1 MIPLSVLD
9 LATVAT
15 GSSPSQALK
24 ETTEAARI
32 AERLGY
38 HRLWVAEHHGMAAV
52 ASSAPAVLIAHLASA
67 TTTMRIGSG
76 GVMLPNHAP
85 LVIAEQFGTL
95 EALHPG
101 RIDLGLGRAPG
112 TDPRT
117 ARALRRAGDLRA
129 DSFPDD
135 VVELISYLMARDGQ
149 PGHPF
154 ATPGSG
160 YLPEVWLLG
169 SSTFSAQLAGL
180 LGLPFS
186 FAYHFAPNL
195 LDPALEIYRSTFE
208 PSVLFD
214 TPRVMV
220 AASVLCAPTREEAQW
235 LAGSTALSILQ
246 RRTGQV
252 DLLPSPE
259 EAEAHP
265 FTETE
270 RAIVDE
276 TMATHVIGDPTAVL
290 QGLEALRLR
299 TDADELMLSTRTHA
313 HDARMRSFTLIA
325 TSWGLTAPRDE
336 S

>member
-1 MIPLSVLD
+1 
-9 LATVAT
+9 
-15 GSSPSQALK
+15 
-24 ETTEAARI
+24 
-32 AERLGY
+32 
-38 HRLWVAEHHGMAAV
+38 MAAV

-67 TTTMRIGSG
+67 TTTIRIGSG

-101 RIDLGLGRAPG
+101 RIDLGLGRAPR
-112 TDPRT
+112 TDPHT

-169 SSTFSAQLAGL
+169 SSTFSAQLAGM

-195 LDPALEIYRSTFE
+195 LDPALEIYRSTFK

-220 AASVLCAPTREEAQW
+220 AASVLCAPTLEEAQW

-252 DLLPSPE
+252 GLLPSPE
-259 EAEAHP
+259 EAGAYP

-270 RAIVDE
+270 RAIVDDA
-276 TMATHVIGDPTAVL
+276 MATHVIGDPTAVL

-325 TSWGLTAPRDE
+325 TSWGLTAPPDE

>member
-169 SSTFSAQLAGL
+169 SSTFSAQLAGM

-195 LDPALEIYRSTFE
+195 LDPALEIYRSTFK

-220 AASVLCAPTREEAQW
+220 AASVLCAPTLEEAQW

-252 DLLPSPE
+252 GLLPSPE
-259 EAEAHP
+259 EAVAYP

-276 TMATHVIGDPTAVL
+276 AMATHVIGDPTEVL